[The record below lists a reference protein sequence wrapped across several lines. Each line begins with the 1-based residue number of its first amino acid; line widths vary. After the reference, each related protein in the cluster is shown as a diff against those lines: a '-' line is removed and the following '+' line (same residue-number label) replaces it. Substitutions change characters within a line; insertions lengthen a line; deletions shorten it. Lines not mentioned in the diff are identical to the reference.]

1 MSQFGVEGVTGV
13 AGVGAGAGVNAATDA
28 WMRNLTGEVSAAAT
42 VTPLDSFAGSL
53 GNAIGGVQALQA
65 KSDALAVQAATGT
78 LENVHEYTIAATE
91 AKLATQLTVTIRNK
105 AVEAFTEIM
114 RMQA

>member
-1 MSQFGVEGVTGV
+1 MSQFGVEAVTGV
-13 AGVGAGAGVNAATDA
+13 AGVGGGVGAQAATDA
-28 WMRNLTGEVSAAAT
+28 WMRNLTGQVPAAT
-42 VTPLDSFAGSL
+42 AGADGFTASL
-53 GNAIGGVQALQA
+53 TNAIGGVQALQA

-105 AVEAFTEIM
+105 AVEAFNEIM